1 MAPNEIYQY
10 SLANAL
16 MDGVADNGLPIST
29 LLAHGDHGL
38 GTFRHM
44 VGEMIILDGTIY
56 QMKSDG
62 SVVTVHPSK
71 SSSPSAMETETQLV
85 QQISPFA
92 MVTHFAPT
100 QTTTAV
106 LSDKADLVGI
116 LSFLLPEA
124 HNLYLAVRITGTF
137 HSVTVRTVGGQSKPH
152 EGLVEVGKHQTS
164 HSFDNLE
171 GTIIGFRSPAYMQ
184 GISVAGD
191 HLHFISADRKK
202 GGHLLGLVSEREVK
216 VEVAPISKFHLELP
230 VHDDEFN
237 EASLAGDNA
246 GIAAVE
252 G

>member
-1 MAPNEIYQY
+1 MAPNEIFQY

-16 MDGVADNGLPIST
+16 MDGVADKGLSIST
-29 LLAHGDHGL
+29 LLSHGDHGL

-44 VGEMIILDGTIY
+44 EGEMIILHGDIY

-62 SVVTVHPSK
+62 SVTTVD
-71 SSSPSAMETETQLV
+71 SATN
-85 QQISPFA
+85 QITPFA
-92 MVTHFAPT
+92 MITHFQPT
-100 QTTTAV
+100 QTTAAV

-124 HNLYLAVRITGTF
+124 HNLYLAVRITGAF
-137 HSVTVRTVGGQSKPH
+137 KSVTVRTVGGQTKPH

-164 HSFDNLE
+164 HTFDAEPLE
-171 GTIIGFRSPAYMQ
+171 GTIVGFRSPAYMQ
-184 GISVAGD
+184 GISIAGD
-191 HLHFISADRKK
+191 HLHFISADKKK
-202 GGHLLGLVSEREVK
+202 GGHLLGLVSDGEVT

-230 VHDDEFN
+230 VQDDDFN
-237 EASLAGDNA
+237 EASLAGDHA

>member
-1 MAPNEIYQY
+1 MAPNEIFQY

-16 MDGVADNGLPIST
+16 MDGVADKGLPIST
-29 LLAHGDHGL
+29 LLTHGDHGL

-44 VGEMIILDGTIY
+44 QGEMIILNGDIY

-62 SVVTVHPSK
+62 SITTVKPEAA
-71 SSSPSAMETETQLV
+71 SSSSLDDPKAV
-85 QQISPFA
+85 QQVSPFA
-92 MVTHFAPT
+92 MVTHFKPT
-100 QTTTAV
+100 QTTAAV

-124 HNLYLAVRITGTF
+124 HNLYLAVRIIGAF
-137 HSVTVRTVGGQSKPH
+137 KSVTVRTVGGQSKPH

-164 HSFDNLE
+164 HTFDGLE

-191 HLHFISADRKK
+191 HLHFLSANKTK
-202 GGHLLGLVSEREVK
+202 GGHLLGLISDGEVT

-230 VHDDEFN
+230 VHDEEFN

>member
-1 MAPNEIYQY
+1 MAHNEIFQY

-16 MDGVADNGLPIST
+16 MDGVADKGVAINT
-29 LLAHGDHGL
+29 LLNHGDHGL

-44 VGEMIILDGTIY
+44 QGEMIILDGLIY

-62 SVVTVHPSK
+62 SVTTVASDTP
-71 SSSPSAMETETQLV
+71 
-85 QQISPFA
+85 QISPFA
-92 MVTHFAPT
+92 MVTHFCPT
-100 QTTTAV
+100 QSTAAV

-124 HNLYLAVRITGTF
+124 HNLYLAVRITGSF
-137 HSVTVRTVGGQSKPH
+137 KSVTVRTVGGQTRPH
-152 EGLVEVGKHQTS
+152 EGLADVGKHQTS
-164 HSFDNLE
+164 HTLDGLQ

-184 GISVAGD
+184 GISIAGD
-191 HLHFISADRKK
+191 HLHFISADKTK
-202 GGHLLGLVSEREVK
+202 GGHLLGLISDGDVN

-237 EASLAGDNA
+237 EASLAGDHA